1 MGQKVHPTGFRLG
14 VIRNWDARW
23 YAEKRDYTSLLQK
36 DLKLRRIIGEK
47 CRGGGI
53 ARVEIERPGN
63 ETCVTLYAARPGILI
78 GRGGQN
84 VEAVRAELEKV
95 NGERVRL
102 TVREID
108 TPQLQA
114 CLVAQ
119 NIAERIQD
127 GIPYRRVMRQASSRT
142 LDAGAKGVKIRCS
155 GRLAGVEIARTEG
168 VHQGRMPLHTLR
180 AEVDY
185 GVAEAHIIMGR
196 IGVKVWIYKGDILSE
211 RSRVSVTTEKS
222 EASQSS

>member
-1 MGQKVHPTGFRLG
+1 MGQKVHPVGFRLG
-14 VIRNWDARW
+14 VIRTWEARW
-23 YAEKRDYTSLLQK
+23 YAEKKDYTFLLQK
-36 DLKLRRIIGEK
+36 DLKLRRIIAEK
-47 CRGGGI
+47 CRAGGI

-63 ETCVTLYAARPGILI
+63 ETCITLYAARPGILI

-102 TVREID
+102 TIREVD

-114 CLVAQ
+114 CLVAR
-119 NIAERIQD
+119 NIAERLEG
-127 GIPYRRVMRQASSRT
+127 GIPYRRVMRQAASRT
-142 LDAGAKGVKIRCS
+142 LDAGAKGLKIRCS
-155 GRLAGVEIARTEG
+155 GRLGGVEIARTEN

-185 GVAEAHIIMGR
+185 GVAEAHITMGC
-196 IGVKVWIYKGDILSE
+196 IGVKVWIYKGGILPE
-211 RSRVSVTTEKS
+211 RSQVSVTAETS